1 MLSCAAS
8 LTGAKTITIL
18 AVDDYLLNEAVQ
30 LGHHKSAQEAVVK
43 ALEHYIHD
51 LKQQE
56 ILGLIGTVEFEP
68 DYDYKQQRNRQ

>member
-1 MLSCAAS
+1 M
-8 LTGAKTITIL
+8 TTL

-30 LGHHKSAQEAVVK
+30 LGCHKSTQEAVVK
-43 ALEHYIHD
+43 ALEHYIQD

-56 ILGLIGTVEFEP
+56 ILELFGTIEFDP

>member
-1 MLSCAAS
+1 M
-8 LTGAKTITIL
+8 TTL

-30 LGHHKSAQEAVVK
+30 LGHHKSTQEAVVK
-43 ALEHYIHD
+43 ALEHYIQN

-56 ILGLIGTVEFEP
+56 ILELFGTVEFDP